1 MSIVSMKKVSLFAP
15 ANCVKQTLRSL
26 YNVGVLHVIPMLE
39 KSKNITSELK
49 YINHLLTATD
59 AINCYANRDT
69 IKSCVRFK
77 HVEDINTCLPLIFDC
92 IIKKK
97 RVASNIC
104 ILKKKI
110 YMLNKYA
117 NFDAS
122 TIKYVENK
130 IKKNVLII
138 ECKKKVWE
146 KDKKQFFFE
155 QISET
160 EESVRMLIITDQK
173 KNNFNIISSFKY
185 SLNLLN
191 KKLSYRE
198 KRLERINKFLD
209 SINSIK
215 HEINTKKENLISL
228 KTILNVESISYNKNN
243 LFAVQG
249 YIPKSQVDLVV
260 NLFHKSKV
268 AFNITTP
275 SPSDRVPVKFNNNA
289 LFSGFEVIVKMF
301 SGMSYH
307 EKDVTSIVGCLFIWF
322 GALCFMDGG
331 YGLLLFL
338 LGIALFQK
346 EQRQYGAVFIFTG
359 LFTIIFGL
367 LNGQIFGLIV
377 GDHILKNH
385 RPLMM
390 LSTDPFMCLTFS
402 LVIGILNIFFSSI
415 TAIWQRG
422 YQTDANGRLCLVIAC
437 MLYAF
442 KTHYV
447 INILVQD
454 LMFYVFLILSLF
466 YWIKYP
472 EITFEEEQKLAN
484 IVWTIYN
491 GVVGL
496 IQDTLSHM
504 RLFGISLSGA
514 ILALVV
520 NEISCLF
527 PIYLQVPFCI
537 AGHIFVFGL
546 SLLSLGVHTNRL
558 IFLEFGSKCIEG
570 GDYYYLPLGRS

>member
-1 MSIVSMKKVSLFAP
+1 
-15 ANCVKQTLRSL
+15 
-26 YNVGVLHVIPMLE
+26 
-39 KSKNITSELK
+39 
-49 YINHLLTATD
+49 
-59 AINCYANRDT
+59 
-69 IKSCVRFK
+69 
-77 HVEDINTCLPLIFDC
+77 
-92 IIKKK
+92 
-97 RVASNIC
+97 
-104 ILKKKI
+104 
-110 YMLNKYA
+110 
-117 NFDAS
+117 
-122 TIKYVENK
+122 
-130 IKKNVLII
+130 
-138 ECKKKVWE
+138 
-146 KDKKQFFFE
+146 
-155 QISET
+155 
-160 EESVRMLIITDQK
+160 
-173 KNNFNIISSFKY
+173 
-185 SLNLLN
+185 
-191 KKLSYRE
+191 
-198 KRLERINKFLD
+198 
-209 SINSIK
+209 
-215 HEINTKKENLISL
+215 
-228 KTILNVESISYNKNN
+228 
-243 LFAVQG
+243 
-249 YIPKSQVDLVV
+249 
-260 NLFHKSKV
+260 
-268 AFNITTP
+268 
-275 SPSDRVPVKFNNNA
+275 
-289 LFSGFEVIVKMF
+289 
-301 SGMSYH
+301 MSYH

-338 LGIALFQK
+338 LGVALFQK

-377 GDHILKNH
+377 GDHIFKGYS
-385 RPLMM
+385 PLIM

-402 LVIGILNIFFSSI
+402 LVMGILNIFFSSI

-437 MLYAF
+437 MFYAF
-442 KTHYV
+442 KTYYV
-447 INILVQD
+447 INMLVQNSI
-454 LMFYVFLILSLF
+454 FYVFLILSLF

-472 EITFEEEQKLAN
+472 EITFEKEQKLAN

-527 PIYLQVPFCI
+527 PIYLQIPFCI